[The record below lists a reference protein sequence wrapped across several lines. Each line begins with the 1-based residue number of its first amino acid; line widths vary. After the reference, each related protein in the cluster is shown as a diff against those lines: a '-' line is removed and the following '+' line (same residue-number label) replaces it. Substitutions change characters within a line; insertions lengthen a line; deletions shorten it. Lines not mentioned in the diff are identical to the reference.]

1 MNDQKIYYEVESLRF
16 KYYDTQ
22 QKKIRISI
30 PDIYVAAENKII
42 EIKSTWTYDEI
53 NMNDKIKAYKELN
66 YNVKL
71 IIGKNKIFDKYAIVI
86 DY

>member
-1 MNDQKIYYEVESLRF
+1 
-16 KYYDTQ
+16 
-22 QKKIRISI
+22 
-30 PDIYVAAENKII
+30 
-42 EIKSTWTYDEI
+42 
-53 NMNDKIKAYKELN
+53 MNDKIKAYKELN